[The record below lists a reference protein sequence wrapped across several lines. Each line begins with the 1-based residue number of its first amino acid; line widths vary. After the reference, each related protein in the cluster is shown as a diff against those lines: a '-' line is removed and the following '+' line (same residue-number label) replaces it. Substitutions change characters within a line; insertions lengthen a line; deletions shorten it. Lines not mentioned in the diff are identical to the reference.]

1 MNFRSH
7 PLGEPAN
14 YAARLAQRHSDIG
27 FILAQLD
34 REYGRNRHGLT
45 RDQVA
50 KMRKPEPVP
59 FEEKMTAHVTD
70 KYIRQTD
77 FEAFRA
83 TIIADAKLVESLCK
97 AKGLEP
103 PRRPERP
110 KLRTVKYIAPTP
122 NHIPEGPRGIIGS
135 IAQDMDVKASDIV
148 GLGRV
153 KPVMQA
159 RLVAYKV
166 LSMRGASLTQVGQW
180 LGGRD
185 HSTVINGLRKFEKDA
200 TPWMR
205 ELVRRWTERD
215 DGQQD

>member
-1 MNFRSH
+1 MNFRNH
-7 PLGEPAN
+7 PLGEPAT
-14 YAARLAQRHSDIG
+14 YAARLAQRHSDVG
-27 FILAQLD
+27 FILAQLN
-34 REYGRNRHGLT
+34 REYGPHGLT
-45 RDQVA
+45 RDDIT
-50 KMRKPEPVP
+50 KMRQPEPEP
-59 FEEKMTAHVTD
+59 FEAKMTARVTD

-83 TIIADAKLVESLCK
+83 TIIADAKL
-97 AKGLEP
+97 LEKLNEARGIKTEP
-103 PRRPERP
+103 IHIP
-110 KLRTVKYIAPTP
+110 KLRKASYIAPTP
-122 NHIPEGPRGIIGS
+122 DRIPEGPRGIIGS
-135 IAQDMDVKASDIV
+135 IAQDMDVKASDVV

-180 LGGRD
+180 IGGRD